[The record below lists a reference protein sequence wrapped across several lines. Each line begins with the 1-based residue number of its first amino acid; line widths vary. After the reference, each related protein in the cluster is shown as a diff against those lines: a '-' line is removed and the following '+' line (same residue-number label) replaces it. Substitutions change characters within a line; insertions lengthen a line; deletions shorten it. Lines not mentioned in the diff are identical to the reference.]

1 MKVKKI
7 LPLLA
12 AVWLC
17 AGAAGAV
24 LAEEHGAASH
34 EQAAVQETHQTD
46 GGHVAEPAVG
56 HDGGEVAHGENHG
69 GGHVAPMITGEKLK
83 DLLWR
88 TLNFAALVFLLV
100 KFAGK
105 PIVEGLGSRRKAI
118 EDELQELQAKRDEA
132 ERSYKDFEERLAGM
146 EQEFELIVSRAV
158 ALAQDERSRILA
170 EAENSARDIRRQTE
184 AAVEAAAAAARSSLQ
199 DEVAEQAAAMAEQLI
214 LKNLTPADQVMIIEQ
229 YLERAT
235 Q

>member
-1 MKVKKI
+1 MKVKKV

-12 AVWLC
+12 AAWLC
-17 AGAAGAV
+17 VGAAGAV
-24 LAEEHGAASH
+24 FAEEHGAGASH
-34 EQAAVQETHQTD
+34 EQSATQDAHQTD
-46 GGHVAEPAVG
+46 HATEASVG
-56 HDGGEVAHGENHG
+56 HDAHAGREEGHGESHA
-69 GGHVAPMITGEKLK
+69 APMITGEKLK

-132 ERSYKDFEERLAGM
+132 ERSYKDFEARLAGM

-170 EAENSARDIRRQTE
+170 EAERSARDIRRQAE
-184 AAVEAAAAAARSSLQ
+184 AAVEAAAIAARSSLQ
-199 DEVAEQAAAMAEQLI
+199 DEIAEQAAAMAEQLI
-214 LKNLTPADQVMIIEQ
+214 LKNLTPADQVIIIEQ

>member
-46 GGHVAEPAVG
+46 GGH
-56 HDGGEVAHGENHG
+56 DAHAGAKAAHREGHG

-118 EDELQELQAKRDEA
+118 EAELQELQAKRNEA
-132 ERSYKDFEERLAGM
+132 ERSYKEFSARLEGMEAEIELTVQRAIDLAKEERH
-146 EQEFELIVSRAV
+146 
-158 ALAQDERSRILA
+158 RILA
-170 EAENSARDIRRQTE
+170 EAEAAARDIRRQAE
-184 AAVEAAAAAARSSLQ
+184 AAVEAAAAAARSNLQ

-214 LKNLTPADQVMIIEQ
+214 LKNLTPKDQVMIIEQ
-229 YLERAT
+229 YLTRAA

>member
-1 MKVKKI
+1 MKVKKV

-12 AVWLC
+12 ATWLC
-17 AGAAGAV
+17 VGAAGAV
-24 LAEEHGAASH
+24 FAEEHGAAASH
-34 EQAAVQETHQTD
+34 EQAAVQDAHQID
-46 GGHVAEPAVG
+46 HAAEASVG
-56 HDGGEVAHGENHG
+56 HDAHAGGEEGHGESHA
-69 GGHVAPMITGEKLK
+69 APMITGEKLK

-118 EDELQELQAKRDEA
+118 EDDLQELQAKRNEA
-132 ERSYKDFEERLAGM
+132 ERSYKDFEARLAGM
-146 EQEFELIVSRAV
+146 EQEFELIVGRAV

-170 EAENSARDIRRQTE
+170 EAESSARDIRRQAE

-199 DEVAEQAAAMAEQLI
+199 DEVAEQAAAMAEHLI